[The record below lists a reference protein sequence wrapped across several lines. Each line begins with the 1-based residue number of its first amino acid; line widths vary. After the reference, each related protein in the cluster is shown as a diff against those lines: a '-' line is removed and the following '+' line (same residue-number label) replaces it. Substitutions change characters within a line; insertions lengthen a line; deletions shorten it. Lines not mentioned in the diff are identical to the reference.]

1 LITQG
6 ADTRQFDQTT
16 KISDSTIMTQL
27 TSIARYPVKGL
38 TADYLREVVL
48 DKDQWL
54 PFDRSWAIENGIG
67 LKLKK
72 KHYMALCSQAELAQ
86 LRCKFDAETTAF
98 SLALNGRAPVTC
110 QLDDE
115 ASHSPMIELLKD
127 LLGDLVKG
135 ELRIAHIPGQAMTDV
150 PEPQSSIINAASVR
164 DLGERIGHELDPA
177 RFRGNLV
184 IDGVEPWSE
193 LDWVGREFKIGELT
207 LRGESRTDRCTATSI
222 NVETAK
228 TDIDVPKA
236 LFDNFGHIDCGI
248 YASIVSGG
256 RIAVGDPVR
265 LIS

>member
-1 LITQG
+1 MQLFRPSKTEPG
-6 ADTRQFDQTT
+6 SVPMA
-16 KISDSTIMTQL
+16 KL

-38 TADYLREVVL
+38 TADYLQDVFL

-67 LKLKK
+67 LNLKK
-72 KHYMALCSQAELAQ
+72 KHYMALCYQAELAQ
-86 LRCKFDAETTAF
+86 LRCRFNAETTAF
-98 SLALNGRAPVTC
+98 SLVLDGKDPVNCRLN
-110 QLDDE
+110 DE
-115 ASHSPMIELLKD
+115 ASHGPMIELIKG

-135 ELRIAHIPGQAMTDV
+135 DLRIAHTPGQAMTDV

-164 DLGERIGHELDPA
+164 DLGQRIGLELDPA

-222 NVETAK
+222 NVDTAK
-228 TDIDVPKA
+228 TDTDVPKA
-236 LFDNFGHIDCGI
+236 LFDNFGHLDCGI

-256 RIAVGDPVR
+256 RIAIGDPV
-265 LIS
+265 SVPV